1 MFWSY
6 MWTIFRLRF
15 LTYRL
20 VIQDV
25 WSVWV
30 GGGGTSSRCSMVGT
44 MTPSCYKLIFSRENP
59 LVTTWGHGT
68 HY

>member
-1 MFWSY
+1 

-25 WSVWV
+25 WGVWV
-30 GGGGTSSRCSMVGT
+30 SGGGDEISLFQQWV
-44 MTPSCYKLIFSRENP
+44 P
-59 LVTTWGHGT
+59 
-68 HY
+68 